1 MIYIHVVLKAMIA
14 LVVLFILTK
23 LEGSR
28 QMSELSMFDYINGI
42 TIGSIAAELAIE
54 TDDFLVPLIAM
65 ITFGL
70 GAMLLSWLS
79 DKNIILRRLIEGRPY
94 IIYQNGT
101 LIYDNMKKNKIDIN
115 ELLMMCRE
123 AGYFDLSELQ
133 SVILESN
140 GKMSFLPKSQYRPTT
155 PKDLGICTE
164 SAFLFANVILEGKL
178 MEDNLRKT
186 GRDKNWLLKQM
197 EAQNIK
203 SIEEVFLAI
212 CDGNDHCYFFR
223 KENNP
228 HISDVFM

>member
-1 MIYIHVVLKAMIA
+1 MIYIQVVLKATMA

-94 IIYQNGT
+94 IIYQNGA

-140 GKMSFLPKSQYRPTT
+140 GKMSFLPKSQFRPVT
-155 PKDLGICTE
+155 PKDLDICTE

-186 GRDKNWLLKQM
+186 GRDKNWLFKQM

-212 CDGNDHCYFFR
+212 CDGNDHCYFFQ

>member
-1 MIYIHVVLKAMIA
+1 MIYIQVVMKAMLA
-14 LVVLFILTK
+14 LVVLFVLTK

-28 QMSELSMFDYINGI
+28 QMSELSMFDYINSI

-54 TDDFLVPLIAM
+54 TDDFFVPLIAM
-65 ITFGL
+65 VTFGL

-79 DKNIILRRLIEGRPY
+79 DKNINLRRFIEGRPY

-101 LIYDNMKKNKIDIN
+101 LVYDNMKKNKIDIN

-186 GRDKNWLLKQM
+186 GRDKKWLLKQM

-212 CDGNDHCYFFR
+212 CDGNDHCYFFQ
-223 KENNP
+223 KENDS